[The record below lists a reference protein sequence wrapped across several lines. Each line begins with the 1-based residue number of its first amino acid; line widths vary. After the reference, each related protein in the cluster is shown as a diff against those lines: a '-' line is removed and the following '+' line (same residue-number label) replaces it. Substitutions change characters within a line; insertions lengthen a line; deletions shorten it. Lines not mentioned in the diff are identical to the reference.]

1 MLRRVLPG
9 LSVVVAVLLWALH
22 WVHLSAD
29 FPNDSPWMDYAKYT
43 DEGWYGNA
51 GMRAVLFGQWFF
63 PGDFNPAVA
72 LPVWPALEWL
82 AFRITGVSVDT
93 ARGLV
98 LLIFAANLALG
109 YVLLR
114 QAGAR
119 RPYAW
124 GGVFLLAGSMYLWA
138 FSRLA
143 ILEPLLTFWMMAA
156 WALAIWLQ
164 QLRGRQRMLALA
176 GVGAL
181 TSLAVLTKTTA
192 VFLIPATASLLVT
205 VKRADG
211 FGRSQRLHVALQEAV
226 LAAICGTLLW
236 TGYFLVAARH
246 HALDYHYL
254 FAANQWDPPRG
265 LVAHAMAFWWAAH
278 GLLWVSP
285 QLVCVMLV
293 LVLVALMGSAAFR
306 QIPLV
311 WTSLLAIAGYVFFI
325 GWHNSPQPRYYMV
338 LAYPV
343 VFLTMLAMPVVTTQ
357 FRSRLGAWPA
367 IACGGVLAWIF
378 AVNCYYSITYALHP
392 QYSLRAAAEG
402 LTAYIRA
409 HPAPQTSAQSLHG
422 AAFLHGQPLLLSISG
437 DDITLFTGQPAIC
450 DDFGTDTL
458 PTRIARYRPQWYAEW
473 NEIDPGTLED
483 IHAAG
488 YRLEPA
494 AHWHAL
500 DDEDRNDLVLYRMVH
515 VAGSEKLMDQ

>member
-1 MLRRVLPG
+1 M
-9 LSVVVAVLLWALH
+9 VVVLLWAMH

-51 GMRAVLFGQWFF
+51 AMRALLFGHWFF

-82 AFRITGVSVDT
+82 AFRVAGVSVDV
-93 ARGLV
+93 ARGLALV
-98 LLIFAANLALG
+98 VFAANLVMS

-114 QAGAR
+114 QAGAGR
-119 RPYAW
+119 RYCF
-124 GGVFLLAGSMYLWA
+124 GGVLLLAASMYLWA

-143 ILEPLLTFWMMAA
+143 ILEPMLTFWILAA
-156 WALAIWLQ
+156 WLLAGWLPRLQ
-164 QLRGRQRMLALA
+164 DRQRMLALA

-181 TSLAVLTKTTA
+181 SSIAVLTKTTA
-192 VFLIPATASLLVT
+192 VFLLPATAALLVMAQRT
-205 VKRADG
+205 SSTGFSRRLRAGLQDTAVV
-211 FGRSQRLHVALQEAV
+211 VA
-226 LAAICGTLLW
+226 CGATIW
-236 TGYFLVAARH
+236 GAYFLWAVHA

-254 FAANQWDPPRG
+254 FAANQWDPPHG
-265 LVAHAMAFWWAAH
+265 LIAHAMAFWWAVH

-285 QLVCVMLV
+285 LLVCLMLL
-293 LVLVALMGSAAFR
+293 LVVVALVASPAFR
-306 QIPLV
+306 RLPLV
-311 WTSLLAIAGYVFFI
+311 WASLLAIAGYVFFI

-343 VFLTMLAMPVVTTQ
+343 VFLTMLALRVITTDS
-357 FRSRLGAWPA
+357 RARLGAWPA
-367 IACGGVLAWIF
+367 VTCGALLGWIF
-378 AVNCYYSITYALHP
+378 AVNCYYSVTYALHP

-402 LTAYIRA
+402 LTAYIHA
-409 HPAPQTSAQSLHG
+409 HQESQPDSLSVHG
-422 AAFLHGQPLLLSISG
+422 AAFLRGAPLLMSISG

-458 PTRIARYRPQWYAEW
+458 PDRIGRYRPQWYAEW
-473 NEIDPGTLED
+473 NEVDPGTLDD

-488 YRLEPA
+488 YRLEFA

-500 DDEDRNDLVLYRMVH
+500 DDEDRNDLVLYRMVR
-515 VAGSEKLMDQ
+515 VPGSERAKDP